1 MVAWTSRAWL
11 LLPGIL
17 ALAAS
22 PARAEG
28 DRALSAGLGWAT
40 FSAPGKASRNMQP
53 PAVTPEAGG
62 SLSVMYEQGISSDLS
77 LRGEL
82 AGCLFTGGTG
92 KGQSDPSYAGLGD
105 VGVVFRFDV
114 LKYVPYA
121 FGGIGALYAGGGP
134 IDRGAEFVVA
144 IGGGLD
150 VLASRSRSW
159 GFEGRLASF
168 GGDVTIFTLGLR
180 GSVRW
185 GFF

>member
-1 MVAWTSRAWL
+1 MLAWTRGAWL
-11 LLPGIL
+11 VLPGIV
-17 ALAAS
+17 AAGVL

-28 DRALSAGLGWAT
+28 ERALSVDLGWAT
-40 FSAPGKASRNMQP
+40 FSAPGKASGKMAP
-53 PAVTPEAGG
+53 PSVSPDIGG
-62 SLSVMYEQGISSDLS
+62 TLGAIYEHGISSDLS

-92 KGQSDPSYAGLGD
+92 KGQSDPSYAALGD
-105 VGVVFRFDV
+105 VGAVYRFDV

-121 FGGIGALYAGGGP
+121 FAGIGGLYAGGGP
-134 IDRGAEFVVA
+134 IDRGSELVLA

-150 VLASRSRSW
+150 ILQSRTRSW
-159 GFEGRLASF
+159 GFEGRVASF
-168 GGDVTIFTLGLR
+168 GGDVTVFSLAVR

>member
-1 MVAWTSRAWL
+1 V
-11 LLPGIL
+11 LPAIL
-17 ALAAS
+17 AARIA

-28 DRALSAGLGWAT
+28 DRALSLDLGWAT
-40 FSAPGKASRNMQP
+40 FSAPGQP
-53 PAVTPEAGG
+53 AGKMAPP
-62 SLSVMYEQGISSDLS
+62 SVSPDLGGTLGVIYEHGVSTDVS

-82 AGCLFTGGTG
+82 AGCLFTGGAG

-121 FGGIGALYAGGGP
+121 FAGVGGLVAGGGP
-134 IDRGAEFVVA
+134 IDRGAQLVVA

-159 GFEGRLASF
+159 GIEGRLASF
-168 GGDVTIFTLGLR
+168 GGDVTMFTLGVR
-180 GSVRW
+180 GSLRW
-185 GFF
+185 GYF